1 MALIK
6 CPECGKE
13 VSDQAESCPN
23 CGYLIFGKVNKHK
36 ENNGGGNKGTVD
48 QQNLSDRTD
57 GIFFQEA
64 EEQRIDH
71 KEKTKKNYTQR
82 SMVFILVGL
91 LFALFSKIISIVLVI
106 LGIYYIVRTKK
117 NGFKIPIG
125 NIVLLCIMLMFSVI
139 SWNIPFDQKTSDNAQ
154 KQSQIVSKIMPT
166 EKGEEA
172 PTPTVAS
179 TPFIKKKK
187 EHSVIKKIK
196 QDKVTKKKKNSK
208 KQYQAQ
214 CKMKYHDAVF
224 FTKKNLKG
232 KHIKLRL
239 FIGEKKFFDR
249 YVDSDTSSFIR
260 KNRIQRTYYE
270 CYVKR
275 KSSASYVSN
284 GTVTVYLPKKFKSD
298 KFRTGSYIT
307 IYGKVASFSNSTWT
321 GYNSVSIVAKYIEKG
336 KR

>member
-23 CGYLIFGKVNKHK
+23 CGYPIFGKVNKYK
-36 ENNGGGNKGTVD
+36 ENNGDENKEKED
-48 QQNLSDRTD
+48 QQNVSDRTD
-57 GIFFQEA
+57 GISLQQE
-64 EEQRIDH
+64 EEQRTDN
-71 KEKTKKNYTQR
+71 KENTKQNYTQR
-82 SMVFILVGL
+82 SMVLILVGL
-91 LFALFSKIISIVLVI
+91 FFALLSKIISVVLVI

-125 NIVLLCIMLMFSVI
+125 NIVLLCIMLVFSII
-139 SWNIPFDQKTSDNAQ
+139 SWNIPHGKKASDNTQ
-154 KQSQIVSKIMPT
+154 NKSQIVSTIKSTERVKETLPPT
-166 EKGEEA
+166 VA
-172 PTPTVAS
+172 PTPVTKEKEEHSAIKKDKVS
-179 TPFIKKKK
+179 KKKK
-187 EHSVIKKIK
+187 I
-196 QDKVTKKKKNSK
+196 SK

-214 CKMKYHDAVF
+214 CKMQYHDAVF

-232 KHIKLRL
+232 KHVKLRL

-249 YVDSDTSSFIR
+249 YVDSETSSFIR
-260 KNRIQRTYYE
+260 QNRIQRTYYE

-275 KSSASYVSN
+275 KGSTSYVSK
-284 GTVTVYLPKKFKSD
+284 GSVTVYLPKNFKPD

-307 IYGKVASFSNSTWT
+307 IYGKVALFSNSTWT
-321 GYNSVSIVAKYIEKG
+321 GYNSVSVVAKYIEKG